1 MWLQIFI
8 LHTKLR
14 TQEKGFWEQVP
25 EGPSWPS
32 EGGSKKRNLTKTA
45 Q

>member
-8 LHTKLR
+8 PHTKGKI
-14 TQEKGFWEQVP
+14 EGKGFWEQVP

-32 EGGSKKRNLTKTA
+32 EGGSKRKLTITA